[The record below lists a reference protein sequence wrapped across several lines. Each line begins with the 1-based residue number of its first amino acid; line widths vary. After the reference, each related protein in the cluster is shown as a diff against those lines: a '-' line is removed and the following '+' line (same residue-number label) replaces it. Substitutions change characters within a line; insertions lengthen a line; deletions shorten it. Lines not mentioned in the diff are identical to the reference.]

1 MTPKRYSPILLAT
14 CSIPWTADYEFDAPL
29 FTRSVQQLAA
39 EMTPHLYLF
48 GTAGEGYAVTDRQ
61 FQLITQTFRDA
72 LPEGT
77 VPMIGVISLSL
88 GTLIERIE
96 FSYSIGF
103 RDFQISFPSWGAL
116 TDDEVDRFFAA
127 TCGAFPDCRFL
138 HYNLPRTK
146 KVLNGDDYARL
157 AARHP
162 NLVAIKMGGLDT
174 SPLADILN
182 KAPAL
187 QCFFV
192 EFGYAA
198 MRDQYE
204 CGYIA
209 ALAGG
214 KPTWAREFHAAR
226 GDRLAAM
233 LAEAIEARDV
243 LVKHVTL
250 SGAHM
255 DGAYDKMNLKLLAP
269 DFPLRLLPP
278 YTAPDDADFERLVA
292 ELPPSWLNESS
303 DHRRCPGPPASRFPK
318 RP

>member
-1 MTPKRYSPILLAT
+1 MTTKRYPPVLLAT
-14 CSIPWTADYEFDAPL
+14 CSIPWTADYTFDAVL
-29 FTRSVQQLAA
+29 FTRSVKHLAA

-48 GTAGEGYAVTDRQ
+48 GTAGEGYAVTDSQ
-61 FQLITQTFRDA
+61 YQEIIETFHAA
-72 LPEGT
+72 LPTDT

-88 GTLIERIE
+88 GTIVERIQ
-96 FSYSIGF
+96 SAHALGF

-116 TDDEVDRFFAA
+116 TDAEVDRFFDA

-146 KVLNGDDYARL
+146 KLLTGDDYARL

-162 NLVAIKMGGLDT
+162 NLVAIKMGGIDT
-174 SPLADILN
+174 TPLADILD

-209 ALAGG
+209 AMAGG
-214 KPTWAREFHAAR
+214 KPTWAREFHAACSPR
-226 GDRLAAM
+226 RSRPAM
-233 LAEAIEARDV
+233 
-243 LVKHVTL
+243 
-250 SGAHM
+250 
-255 DGAYDKMNLKLLAP
+255 Y
-269 DFPLRLLPP
+269 
-278 YTAPDDADFERLVA
+278 
-292 ELPPSWLNESS
+292 WSS
-303 DHRRCPGPPASRFPK
+303 MSK
-318 RP
+318 RPELTWTALTTR

>member
-1 MTPKRYSPILLAT
+1 MNSKRYPPILLAT
-14 CSIPWTADYEFDAPL
+14 CSIPWTAEYEFDSAL
-29 FTRSVQQLAA
+29 FSRSVKELAT

-61 FQLITQTFRDA
+61 YQLITETFRAA
-72 LPEGT
+72 LPENT

-88 GTLIERIE
+88 GTIVERIK
-96 FSYSIGF
+96 SAHDLGF

-116 TDDEVDRFFAA
+116 TDAEVDRFFDA

-146 KVLNGDDYARL
+146 KLLNGDDYARI
-157 AARHP
+157 ATRHP
-162 NLVAIKMGGLDT
+162 NLVALKMGGLDT
-174 SPLADILN
+174 TPLAAILE
-182 KAPAL
+182 KAPEL

-209 ALAGG
+209 AMAGG
-214 KPTWAREFHAAR
+214 KPAWAREFHAAR

-233 LAEAIEARDV
+233 LAEAVEARDV
-243 LVKHVTL
+243 LVKHVGA

-278 YTAPDDADFERLVA
+278 YSAPEEAAFKQFVA
-292 ELPPSWLNESS
+292 ELPPTWLNRKPES
-303 DHRRCPGPPASRFPK
+303 P
-318 RP
+318 

>member
-1 MTPKRYSPILLAT
+1 MLTKRYPPILLAT
-14 CSIPWTADYEFDAPL
+14 CSIPWTADYTFDASL
-29 FTRSVQQLAA
+29 FTYSVKQLAT

-61 FQLITQTFRDA
+61 YQEITETFRAA
-72 LPEGT
+72 LPADT

-88 GTLIERIE
+88 GTIVERIQ
-96 FSYSIGF
+96 SAHALGF

-116 TDDEVDRFFAA
+116 TDTEVDRFFDA

-146 KVLNGDDYARL
+146 KLLNGDDYARI

-174 SPLADILN
+174 TPLAAILE
-182 KAPAL
+182 KAPEL

-209 ALAGG
+209 AMAGG
-214 KPTWAREFHAAR
+214 KPAWAREFHAAR

-233 LAEAIEARDV
+233 LAEAIAARDV
-243 LVKHVTL
+243 LVKHVQA

-269 DFPLRLLPP
+269 NFPLRLLPP
-278 YTAPDDADFERLVA
+278 YSAPEDAAFAQFEA
-292 ELPPSWLNESS
+292 ELPPTWLN
-303 DHRRCPGPPASRFPK
+303 PTG
-318 RP
+318 

>member
-1 MTPKRYSPILLAT
+1 MPPKRYPPVLLAT
-14 CSIPWTADYEFDAPL
+14 CSIPWTAQYAFDAPL
-29 FTRSVQQLAA
+29 FTKSVNSLAA

-61 FQLITQTFRDA
+61 YQEITETFRAA
-72 LPEGT
+72 LPDNT

-88 GTLIERIE
+88 GTIVERIQ
-96 FSYSIGF
+96 SAQALGF

-116 TDDEVDRFFAA
+116 TVAEVDRFFEA

-146 KVLNGDDYARL
+146 KLLTGDDYARL

-174 SPLADILN
+174 TPLADILE
-182 KAPAL
+182 KAPEL

-209 ALAGG
+209 AMAGG
-214 KPTWAREFHAAR
+214 KPAWAREFHAAR
-226 GDRLAAM
+226 GDRLATM
-233 LAEAIEARDV
+233 LDEAIAAREV
-243 LVKHVTL
+243 LIKHVHAAD
-250 SGAHM
+250 AHM
-255 DGAYDKMNLKLLAP
+255 DGAYDKMNLKLLEPA
-269 DFPLRLLPP
+269 FPLRLLPP
-278 YTAPDDADFERLVA
+278 YSAPDETAFRQFEA
-292 ELPPSWLNESS
+292 ELPPTWLN
-303 DHRRCPGPPASRFPK
+303 
-318 RP
+318 